1 MLQVPSPH
9 KGVLEEGQ
17 GQGLDCVPAQA
28 GTQSETTDSSFV
40 SSTGH
45 LLKSAPRPNKQVR
58 EGLGHNCGFAG
69 TVGEK
74 MDGSCEVVF
83 EPPTSPGQNGEKIL
97 PTKSQA
103 QHLFQSKLSSWRI
116 PLL

>member
-9 KGVLEEGQ
+9 KGVLEESAQ
-17 GQGLDCVPAQA
+17 GQALGCVPAQA
-28 GTQSETTDSSFV
+28 GTQGEATDSGLV

-58 EGLGHNCGFAG
+58 EGLGHNCGFPG

-74 MDGSCEVVF
+74 MGGSCEVVI
-83 EPPTSPGQNGEKIL
+83 EPPTSPGQDGGKIL
-97 PTKSQA
+97 RTKS
-103 QHLFQSKLSSWRI
+103 
-116 PLL
+116 